1 MSISYL
7 SVNLTLSPIDSE
19 PPVTPETSRTRLAI
33 VLAAAVLIGG
43 GALHAH
49 LTRSRGLAGLTP
61 GVLPACDSPTTRR
74 LLKQTLEQAPA
85 SRAAGLTVLRLGVL
99 RHHLES
105 VRDATG
111 LEVRVCEAEVFANAG
126 RRTLGVSLE
135 WTDGDRR
142 EVWLSV
148 PQLPW

>member
-1 MSISYL
+1 M
-7 SVNLTLSPIDSE
+7 
-19 PPVTPETSRTRLAI
+19 TPQPSRLRTFLVAATS
-33 VLAAAVLIGG
+33 VLIGG

-135 WTDGDRR
+135 WTSAEKD